1 MQLVTNM
8 AELDQALR
16 GRRRPALVPTMGNLH
31 AGHLGLVRRATQL
44 ADLVVVSIFV
54 NPLQFGPAEDFES
67 YPRTFEAD
75 LAHLHDGGC
84 DIVFAPSQE
93 AFYPRPQTF
102 RVLPDPQIA
111 HDLEGTFRPHF
122 FEGVCTVVLKLL
134 CLVQPSVALFGK
146 KDYQQL
152 AVVRRMVDQ
161 FALHVDI
168 EACETVRADDG
179 LALSSRNS
187 YLSAEE
193 RREAPELARMLGRL
207 AGQIRP
213 GASSSE
219 LSELEAHAASRLI
232 TRGWRPDY
240 VSLRRCEDLRRPD
253 RVSCGQYIVLGAAH
267 LGRTRLI
274 DNLEF
279 QLGDR
284 D

>member
-1 MQLVTNM
+1 MKVVTNT
-8 AELDQALR
+8 AELDRALR
-16 GRRRPALVPTMGNLH
+16 GPERPAFVPTMGNLH
-31 AGHLGLVRRATQL
+31 AGHMGLVRRARQL
-44 ADLVVVSIFV
+44 SDRVVVSIFV
-54 NPLQFGPAEDFES
+54 NPLQFGPAEDFAS
-67 YPRTFEAD
+67 YPRTLEAD
-75 LAHLHDGGC
+75 LARLRDSDC

-93 AFYPRPQTF
+93 AFYPQPQTF

-111 HDLEGTFRPHF
+111 RDLEGAFRPHF

-134 CLVQPSVALFGK
+134 SLVQPSVTLFGK

-152 AVVRRMVDQ
+152 AVVRRMVEQ
-161 FALHVDI
+161 FALNVDI

-193 RREAPELARMLGRL
+193 RREAPELARTLGRL
-207 AGQIRP
+207 AAQVHTGVSI
-213 GASSSE
+213 AE
-219 LSELEAHAASRLI
+219 LSGLEAHAASHL
-232 TRGWRPDY
+232 TARGWQPDY
-240 VSLRRCEDLRRPD
+240 VSVRRCENLCRPD
-253 RVSCGQYIVLGAAH
+253 ELAGDQYVVLGAAR

-284 D
+284 T